1 MKKHSSS
8 EKSPKR
14 GKAALERDPVTI
26 GIDLGDKTSWYC
38 ALTGSSDKGVEG
50 SVATTRKAMAQKFG
64 AMPTCRVAIEVGG
77 HSRWVS
83 QLLASFGHEVIVA
96 NAREVKAITASS
108 RKNDQMDARMLA
120 RLARVDPALLRPIR
134 HRGEQAQAHLM
145 RIRVRAALV
154 ETRTSLINTARGLA
168 KSAGERLPGCDA
180 DQMGM
185 ARTEDLP
192 EWLAGQLEP
201 LLVQVEQLTVQIKK
215 CDRELEQIARTEY
228 PETKLLEQV
237 WGVGTL
243 IALTFVL
250 TIEEPNRFRRSRDVG
265 CYLGLRP
272 RSSQSGEREPEL
284 PITKEGDG
292 YLRVLLVQAAHRIL
306 SRPGPDTD
314 LKRWGWK
321 LAPGGSKSKKA
332 KKRAIVAVARKL
344 AVLLHRL
351 WVTGEV
357 YEPLRN
363 SGAVAAAA

>member
-64 AMPTCRVAIEVGG
+64 AMPACRVAIEVGG

-215 CDRELEQIARTEY
+215 CGTGADRPDGISGNETPRT
-228 PETKLLEQV
+228 
-237 WGVGTL
+237 GMG
-243 IALTFVL
+243 
-250 TIEEPNRFRRSRDVG
+250 
-265 CYLGLRP
+265 
-272 RSSQSGEREPEL
+272 SG
-284 PITKEGDG
+284 
-292 YLRVLLVQAAHRIL
+292 
-306 SRPGPDTD
+306 DTD
-314 LKRWGWK
+314 RSDVRIDNRGTE
-321 LAPGGSKSKKA
+321 PVPQEQRCG
-332 KKRAIVAVARKL
+332 
-344 AVLLHRL
+344 LL
-351 WVTGEV
+351 
-357 YEPLRN
+357 
-363 SGAVAAAA
+363 SGTAAQEQPIR